1 MAVKNIQIYG
11 VHPLC
16 RDKLT
21 IPSSR
26 GGGLSKSTSKSFKT
40 CNGRMHQFF
49 KTCNGRMHLLSEGTF
64 GDVW

>member
-11 VHPLC
+11 VYPLC

-26 GGGLSKSTSKSFKT
+26 GGGLSKSTSKSIT
-40 CNGRMHQFF
+40 
-49 KTCNGRMHLLSEGTF
+49 LSQIF
-64 GDVW
+64 